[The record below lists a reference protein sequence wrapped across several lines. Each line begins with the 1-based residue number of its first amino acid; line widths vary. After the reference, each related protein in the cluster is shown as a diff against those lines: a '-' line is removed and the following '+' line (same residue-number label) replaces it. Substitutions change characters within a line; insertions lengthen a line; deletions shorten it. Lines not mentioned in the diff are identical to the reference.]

1 MKIFKPNNMKTVKNL
16 VLLGIVMSAFLSSCT
31 MQKCVYSKGYYVD
44 WFDGKSK
51 KENPKTTDKV
61 SSDELNIS
69 CNELSHEKKEVA
81 QNEAIV
87 TEKVDES
94 MAVASIDN
102 NEISLEDIDRSESA
116 SHRSAALSDD
126 ISSFRSEFKNGASV
140 IMAPPED
147 QKTNGMALAGFICSL
162 AGLLIFGVVLGL
174 LGIIFSAIGLG
185 KIAKDS
191 SKWKGKGMA
200 IAGLIVGVIDIV
212 VWIILL
218 ALIL

>member
-1 MKIFKPNNMKTVKNL
+1 MKIFKPNNMKTAKNL

-69 CNELSHEKKEVA
+69 CNQLSHEKKEVA

-94 MAVASIDN
+94 MAVASSEDN
-102 NEISLEDIDRSESA
+102 EVLIAQKDRSKSPVSESISA
-116 SHRSAALSDD
+116 SDD
-126 ISSFRSEFKNGASV
+126 VSSFRNEFKNGVGV
-140 IMAPPED
+140 IMSPPDD
-147 QKTNGMALAGFICSL
+147 QRTNGMALAGFICSL
-162 AGLLIFGVVLGL
+162 VGLFIFGVVLGV

-191 SKWKGKGMA
+191 SRWKGKGMA
-200 IAGLIVGVIDIV
+200 IAGLVVGVVDIIL
-212 VWIILL
+212 WIILL

>member
-1 MKIFKPNNMKTVKNL
+1 MKTVKNL

-94 MAVASIDN
+94 MVVASIDN
-102 NEISLEDIDRSESA
+102 NEVIIAPKDRSKSPASESISA
-116 SHRSAALSDD
+116 SDD
-126 ISSFRSEFKNGASV
+126 VSSFRNEFKKGVSV
-140 IMAPPED
+140 IMSPPDE
-147 QKTNGMALAGFICSL
+147 KRTNGMALAGFICSL
-162 AGLLIFGVVLGL
+162 VGLFIFGVVLGV
-174 LGIIFSAIGLG
+174 LGVIFSAIGLG
-185 KIAKDS
+185 KISKDP

-200 IAGLIVGVIDIV
+200 IAGLIVGIIDIF
-212 VWIILL
+212 VWIFIL
-218 ALIL
+218 ALLL